1 MSTRCVSAAAGLSA
15 KTTQRHA
22 PHTRPSRWRGPKI
35 DQNDPT
41 LETKREDLIREAFI
55 SAEPITPPAKGNPAT
70 PRENNAVR
78 SLGFSKTTTPGI
90 GVMRVMGLM
99 GSADPEADKNVRAP
113 KNVSCA
119 PAASRQPLVIG
130 VTVAA
135 W

>member
-22 PHTRPSRWRGPKI
+22 PHNRPSRWRGPKI

-41 LETKREDLIREAFI
+41 LETKREDHIREAFI
-55 SAEPITPPAKGNPAT
+55 SAEPSTTPAKGNPARLAT
-70 PRENNAVR
+70 PRSPRENNAVR

-99 GSADPEADKNVRAP
+99 GSADPEADKPVQCR
-113 KNVSCA
+113 
-119 PAASRQPLVIG
+119 
-130 VTVAA
+130 
-135 W
+135 